1 MFTFEMKI
9 GIKEQPPKFGAVL
22 AALQLMER
30 MYYLELF
37 SRLQVHNPD
46 PERIYRFLSHPW
58 DEVKTEDVLRV
69 KNLSIA
75 FYTRS
80 EVTVEGYAK
89 DSEAIDKTRE
99 NMKEYLNRLSKYPK
113 IEQESIREQMRLI
126 ANSILS
132 PILGANMFD
141 SMSEKGYREIAVWF
155 VLLSTRLRGVML
167 LEH

>member
-1 MFTFEMKI
+1 MFKFEMKI
-9 GIKEQPPKFGAVL
+9 GIKEQPPKLGAVL
-22 AALQLMER
+22 AALQLLER

-37 SRLQVHNPD
+37 SRLKVHNPD
-46 PERIYRFLSHPW
+46 PEQIYRFLSRPW
-58 DEVKTEDVLRV
+58 EEVKTEDVLRV

-75 FYTRS
+75 FLTRS

-89 DSEAIDKTRE
+89 DSEAIDKTKE

-113 IEQESIREQMRLI
+113 IESESIREQMRLI

-132 PILGANMFD
+132 PILGTHMFD
-141 SMSEKGYREIAVWF
+141 SMSEKGYREISVWF
-155 VLLSTRLRGVML
+155 VLLSTRLKGVTV